1 MKIKRGKTV
10 KINIYY
16 TYCMLF
22 RFLEWYITFLCIF
35 MKKLLFI
42 MAKCIQ
48 EILLKKEKWLQK
60 REKNAAVWYN
70 SCYKED
76 LFE

>member
-1 MKIKRGKTV
+1 
-10 KINIYY
+10 
-16 TYCMLF
+16 
-22 RFLEWYITFLCIF
+22 
-35 MKKLLFI
+35 
-42 MAKCIQ
+42 MAKCIP